1 MKLWGGRF
9 SKNTDSEVND
19 FNSSIRFDQR
29 MYRQDIK
36 GSIAHA
42 RMLGNCNII
51 SKEDSELIIKTLGE
65 ILDDIE
71 NGKIEFMIDAEDI
84 HMNVETILISRI
96 GDAGKRL
103 HTGRSRNDQV
113 ALDIRMYIKDEIK
126 TIILGLEDKT
136 VPSVMKHFKAN
147 YAGAVDMREVQEVLK
162 SL

>member
-29 MYRQDIK
+29 MYRQDIT

-42 RMLGNCNII
+42 EMLGKCKII
-51 SKEDSELIIKTLGE
+51 SEEDSKLIVKTLKE

-84 HMNVETILISRI
+84 HMNIETILTERI
-96 GDAGKRL
+96 GDAGKSI

-113 ALDIRMYIKDEIK
+113 ARDIRMYIKDEIK
-126 TIILGLEDKT
+126 EMNQMLI
-136 VPSVMKHFKAN
+136 
-147 YAGAVDMREVQEVLK
+147 
-162 SL
+162 